1 MNESVK
7 IKILK
12 TKLVTKSKS
21 VCNMSC
27 TNSLWHNSLVSL
39 LLMDLGTF
47 KSVNFMEEN

>member
-21 VCNMSC
+21 VCNMRC

-47 KSVNFMEEN
+47 KSVGFTEED